1 MATPQRLPIVNS
13 DDGTWGDIIRQYL
26 QKEHYDDGTDNAI
39 NGGHQKITVRA
50 GTATAGTAP
59 LKFTT
64 GTLLTTPE
72 AGAVEFASD
81 QLYFTITTGTVRK
94 KVAIYDDTSGATG
107 DTYYRDSSGNFTRLG
122 VGSSGQV
129 LKVASGLPSWGTANG
144 TFSTTTKTTGYTVTS
159 SDTVVFADATS
170 GNVTITLPTASGVAG
185 YRFYV
190 KRIDGSANTVT
201 ISRSGSDTIDG
212 MTSFTLDLQYT
223 AFGVVSNGSNW
234 YIL

>member
-26 QKEHYDDGTDNAI
+26 LKEHYDDGTDNAA
-39 NGGHQKITVRA
+39 NGGHKTVTIRA

-64 GTLLTTPE
+64 GTLLSSPE

-81 QLYFTITTGTVRK
+81 QLYFTISTGTVRK

-107 DTYYRDSSGNFTRLG
+107 DLYYRDSSGNFVRLG
-122 VGSSGQV
+122 IGSSGNV

-144 TFSTTTKTTGYTVTS
+144 TFTTSTKTTSYTVTS

-170 GNVTITLPTASGVAG
+170 GNVTITLPAASGLTG

-190 KRIDGSANTVT
+190 KRIDGSSNTVT
-201 ISRSGSDTIDG
+201 IARSGSDTIDG
-212 MTSFTLDLQYT
+212 NTSCTLDLQYT
-223 AFGVVSNGSNW
+223 AIGVVSNGSAW